1 MAISCIPIL
10 SSLYTRSGGAGSR
23 KRALIRARVIISRG
37 CAALHCGTCSLARSR
52 AAWSELL
59 MLPGRAFTGTT
70 EAASRL
76 LLKMALSNGNCKMEE
91 VLIKSPVGEIQ
102 VSGCELGI
110 HEIKLMSCDVTESGA
125 EDASTSFK
133 VCGGPQEMVAPLKQC
148 TDWLRAYFCEPCL
161 IEKYPTPDFHHP
173 LFQKDSFQKSVLLA
187 LLKNVTMGKTITYK
201 ELAELSGNARA
212 ARAVGG
218 AMRNN
223 PVPLIIP
230 CHRVI
235 CSDGKIGN
243 YSGGK
248 RNNVKLWLLA
258 HEKHG
263 NEM

>member
-1 MAISCIPIL
+1 
-10 SSLYTRSGGAGSR
+10 
-23 KRALIRARVIISRG
+23 
-37 CAALHCGTCSLARSR
+37 
-52 AAWSELL
+52 
-59 MLPGRAFTGTT
+59 
-70 EAASRL
+70 
-76 LLKMALSNGNCKMEE
+76 MALGKENCRMEE
-91 VLIKSPVGEIQ
+91 VLVKSPVGEIQ
-102 VSGCELGI
+102 ISGCELGI
-110 HEIKLMSCDVTESGA
+110 HDIKLLAFDVPDGA

-133 VCGGPQEMVAPLKQC
+133 VCEGPEEMIAPLKQC
-148 TDWLRAYFCEPCL
+148 TDCLRAYFCEPSL
-161 IEKYPTPDFHHP
+161 TEKYTVPAFHHP

-201 ELAELSGNARA
+201 ELAELSGNAKA

-248 RNNVKLWLLA
+248 GNNVKLWLLA
-258 HEKHG
+258 HEKRVS
-263 NEM
+263 EM

>member
-1 MAISCIPIL
+1 MA
-10 SSLYTRSGGAGSR
+10 
-23 KRALIRARVIISRG
+23 KEN
-37 CAALHCGTCSLARSR
+37 GTC
-52 AAWSELL
+52 
-59 MLPGRAFTGTT
+59 
-70 EAASRL
+70 RL
-76 LLKMALSNGNCKMEE
+76 EE
-91 VLIKSPVGEIQ
+91 VLIKSPVGEIKI
-102 VSGCELGI
+102 SGCDLGI
-110 HEIKLMSCDVTESGA
+110 HDINLLNSDVTDLGV

-133 VCGGPQEMVAPLKQC
+133 VCEGPQEMIAPLKQC
-148 TDWLRAYFCEPCL
+148 TDWLRAYFSEPWL
-161 IEKYPTPDFHHP
+161 IEKYPVPAFHHP
-173 LFQKDSFQKSVLLA
+173 LFQKDSFQKSVLLT

-201 ELAELSGNARA
+201 ELAELSGNAKA

-218 AMRNN
+218 AMRSN

-258 HEKHG
+258 HEKHV